1 MSEPGLLA
9 TRRQDDPA
17 PAPPQLASRS
27 IVWLIGCI
35 AFINVYA
42 MQSVLPLL
50 MADFDASPVQAGLTV
65 GATILAVALL
75 SPFMGLL
82 SDAWGRK
89 GLICASLFA
98 LVLPTLLIP
107 LAASLNQVIALRFLQ
122 GLAVPGIVV
131 VLMAYLAEEFQA
143 TGGVARMIS
152 TYVAGS
158 VMGGFSGRFIAGH
171 AAHWWGW
178 QGAFLTLALLTLSGG
193 LLVLWRLPR
202 SRHFVPSRDWRSALA
217 SLRSHLGN
225 PRLLAACAVG
235 FCVLFSLV
243 GSFTYVN
250 LHLAGAPFRLSA
262 AGLAN
267 VFTVYLLG
275 VLVTPL
281 AGRLIQRWGFLRTL
295 LGALLVSSGGL
306 LLTLLPT
313 LAPVIL
319 GLAICSSAI
328 FVCQAAT
335 ISFIAGQVNQGRS
348 LATGLYNMSY
358 YSGGALAAWVA
369 GLGYESQGWSGVV
382 ALMILA
388 QLLAGSVAALSW
400 QRAPGRS
407 A

>member
-1 MSEPGLLA
+1 MSEPGQLA
-9 TRRQDDPA
+9 RRLQDDPA
-17 PAPPQLASRS
+17 PLASRS

-98 LVLPTLLIP
+98 LVLPTALIP
-107 LAASLNQVIALRFLQ
+107 LAGSLNQVIGLRFLQ

-178 QGAFLTLALLTLSGG
+178 QGAFVTLALLTLGGG

-202 SRHFVPSRDWRSALA
+202 SRHFVPSRDWRSARA

-243 GSFTYVN
+243 GTFTYVN
-250 LHLAGAPFRLSA
+250 LHLADAPFRLSA

-275 VLVTPL
+275 VLVTPV
-281 AGRLIQRWGFLRTL
+281 AGRLIQRWGFLHTL

-306 LLTLLPT
+306 LLTLLPA
-313 LAPVIL
+313 LASVIL

-358 YSGGALAAWVA
+358 YSGGAFAAWVA
-369 GLGYESQGWSGVV
+369 GLGYEGQGWGGVV

-388 QLLAGSVAALSW
+388 QLLAGSVAAASW
-400 QRAPGRS
+400 QRGKGRS